1 VPKARPHPNQLGFAF
16 EPPRHAVGPAAL
28 AGLERRIA
36 GMVGTILNSDTRSRK
51 VIAAEMSELLG
62 DDDVSE
68 AMLNAYA
75 APSRPDH
82 KVPMSR
88 ALSLVAV
95 TERHDLLDRILREI
109 GAAVLVGEEI
119 KTARLGHL
127 DRQIAQLQAERKT
140 LADAPL
146 IRSGGQD

>member
-1 VPKARPHPNQLGFAF
+1 MAKAKASPNQLGFAF
-16 EPPRHAVGPAAL
+16 DPPRHAAGPAAL
-28 AGLERRIA
+28 AGLERRINVMA
-36 GMVGTILNSDTRSRK
+36 ATILNSDSRSRK

-62 DDDVSE
+62 DDEVTE
-68 AMLNAYA
+68 AMLNAYS
-75 APSRPDH
+75 APARPDH

-88 ALSLVAV
+88 ALALIAV
-95 TERHDLLDRILREI
+95 TERYDLFDRILREI

-127 DRQIAQLQAERKT
+127 DRQIAQLQAERKS

-146 IRSGGQD
+146 IRSGGKD